1 MMIRDLT
8 GHILRRAGY
17 EVAFA
22 ADGAEAIELY
32 TKSHDAGQPFDGVIM
47 DLTIPGGMGGK
58 EAIKRLREIDPQV
71 RALVSSGY
79 SNDLVMA
86 NFRDYGFS
94 GRVAKPYEVEE
105 LHQALHKMLCAET
118 PHERH

>member
-1 MMIRDLT
+1 
-8 GHILRRAGY
+8 
-17 EVAFA
+17 
-22 ADGAEAIELY
+22 
-32 TKSHDAGQPFDGVIM
+32 
-47 DLTIPGGMGGK
+47 
-58 EAIKRLREIDPQV
+58 V

-105 LHQALHKMLCAET
+105 LHQALHKMPCAET
-118 PHERH
+118 PNERH